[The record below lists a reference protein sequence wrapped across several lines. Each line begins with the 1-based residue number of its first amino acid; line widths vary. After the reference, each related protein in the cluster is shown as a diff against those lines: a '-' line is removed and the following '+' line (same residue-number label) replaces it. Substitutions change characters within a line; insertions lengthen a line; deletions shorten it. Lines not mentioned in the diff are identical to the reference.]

1 MARSQ
6 RRWKMI
12 LGVNVG
18 IVSGAVW
25 HVTNNSHYSTLLSGH
40 NLQGWSKTGVNIIC
54 QSAQVDVV
62 VAHCRSNRQ
71 NILTEF
77 LVVPRVSL
85 HSFTTDAGERHLV
98 NDDLHHLKVKC
109 EADLTPVVCDCTA
122 QCVAAATTT
131 THQSKHQSFFS
142 FQCKT
147 CVLVFYSFSF
157 LYSFTLLLKALLYC
171 FFFVKEQWQVNRNL
185 SPNLVSHCVLLN
197 AASPGSTVSKA
208 FYVVESRQQA
218 VQIERT
224 FCTGHM
230 IVHWLNRYHSILQ
243 LSINKMK
250 QKLCPTQP
258 GGMGF
263 SSVQWPIVN
272 TAAVHRQNDNM
283 YWTHCALPGHII
295 INSI

>member
-1 MARSQ
+1 MRGGPYPS
-6 RRWKMI
+6 RLW
-12 LGVNVG
+12 LY
-18 IVSGAVW
+18 SAVCSCSNN
-25 HVTNNSHYSTLLSGH
+25 NNSPV
-40 NLQGWSKTGVNIIC
+40 KNIR
-54 QSAQVDVV
+54 V
-62 VAHCRSNRQ
+62 
-71 NILTEF
+71 F
-77 LVVPRVSL
+77 LVFSVRPVYWF
-85 HSFTTDAGERHLV
+85 FTA
-98 NDDLHHLKVKC
+98 
-109 EADLTPVVCDCTA
+109 
-122 QCVAAATTT
+122 
-131 THQSKHQSFFS
+131 S
-142 FQCKT
+142 
-147 CVLVFYSFSF
+147 VFYTVSRYFWKHF
-157 LYSFTLLLKALLYC
+157 YTV